1 MFISHLLSS
10 PVDADV
16 PEYCR
21 DCCKALASSKL
32 EEDDVLPICHRL
44 GPARVSRA
52 VPPGSRVGFHRSRR
66 ETMGWSV
73 RRDPRRKRD
82 PA

>member
-1 MFISHLLSS
+1 M
-10 PVDADV
+10 DAGV
-16 PEYCR
+16 PNHRFATEYCR

-32 EEDDVLPICHRL
+32 EEDYVLLICHQL

-52 VPPGSRVGFHRSRR
+52 VHPGSRVGFHRSRR